1 MGDGMVEVV
10 VGNEATDEG
19 VEEVGVGVLDLGEE
33 ELGVIIINL
42 IIMGG
47 GESEGVT

>member
-1 MGDGMVEVV
+1 MELGDGMVEVV

-33 ELGVIIINL
+33 ELRVIIN
-42 IIMGG
+42 III
-47 GESEGVT
+47 ESEGVT